1 MNIQFP
7 KKDHSSQRSHFTQQC
22 SYYRNNENTVVLET
36 ETFACLLFKLPSI
49 SLFYSSTYDQPD
61 LHSSLSVFYS
71 TSFVHS
77 SCNRHTCACPS
88 LLGNS
93 IPKHTQLGPRERLST
108 SIHQVKTRRS
118 ASKTNSNATETIL
131 SCSSSYAAPLH
142 TCRFSPHSCSS
153 LLHYGSV
160 SLLFRLSSR
169 LLHSLF
175 SHSLSMK
182 NKYFQPNWP

>member
-1 MNIQFP
+1 MFSKLKLSHAFSSNFP
-7 KKDHSSQRSHFTQQC
+7 PFLYSILRRTTNLISIRHSP
-22 SYYRNNENTVVLET
+22 Y
-36 ETFACLLFKLPSI
+36 SI
-49 SLFYSSTYDQPD
+49 RHP
-61 LHSSLSVFYS
+61 
-71 TSFVHS
+71 
-77 SCNRHTCACPS
+77 SCNLHTYTCPS
-88 LLGNS
+88 VLGNS
-93 IPKHTQLGPRERLST
+93 IPKRAQLGPRDRLST
-108 SIHQVKTRRS
+108 SVHQVKTRRS
-118 ASKTNSNATETIL
+118 ASQTNSNATETIP